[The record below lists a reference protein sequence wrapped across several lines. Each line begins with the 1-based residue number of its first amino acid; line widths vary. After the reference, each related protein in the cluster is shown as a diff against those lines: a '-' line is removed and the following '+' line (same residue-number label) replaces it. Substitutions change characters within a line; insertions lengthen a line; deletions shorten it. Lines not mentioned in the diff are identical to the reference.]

1 MPISP
6 PSGTVN
12 TMAAS
17 AADEIG
23 AVRARPNTT
32 ETMMPIGTGCIA
44 VADSRKRCSAAMP
57 ALIGAAV
64 RSVTSPPATMTTV
77 GTTMM
82 STFVRPATRPP
93 SSAPTTAARY
103 APTGPAI

>member
-1 MPISP
+1 M
-6 PSGTVN
+6 N
-12 TMAAS
+12 TIAAS

-23 AVRARPNTT
+23 AVSASPNTT
-32 ETMMPIGTGCIA
+32 ETMIPIGTGCMA
-44 VADSRKRCSAAMP
+44 VVYSRKRCSAAIP

-64 RSVTSPPATMTTV
+64 KSVTRPPATMTTV

-82 STFVRPATRPP
+82 STFVRPATSAP